1 MIPELGNFAVM
12 LAFCLALLQVVIPM
26 VGSYTNNTLWMS
38 LARPLSSG
46 LWVFMVLAFS
56 CLAYAFMHDDFS
68 VAYVARNSNS
78 LLPDRYK
85 FAAVWG
91 AHEGSLL
98 LWILILATWGYAV
111 SLLSRNLP
119 LDVLDSRMREWAGR

>member
-12 LAFCLALLQVVIPM
+12 LALCLAVLQVVIPM

-38 LARPLSSG
+38 LALPLSCG
-46 LWVFMVLAFS
+46 LWVFMVLSFA
-56 CLAYAFMHDDFS
+56 CLAYSFLHDDFS
-68 VAYVARNSNS
+68 VAYIANNSNT
-78 LLPDRYK
+78 LLPVYYK

-98 LWILILATWGYAV
+98 LWILILATWGYAI

-119 LDVLDSRMREWAGR
+119 